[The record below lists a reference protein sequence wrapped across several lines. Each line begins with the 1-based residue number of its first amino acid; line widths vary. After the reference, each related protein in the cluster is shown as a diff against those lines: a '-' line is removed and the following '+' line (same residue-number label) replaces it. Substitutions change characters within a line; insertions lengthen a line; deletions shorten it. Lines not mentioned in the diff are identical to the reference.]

1 MGLAILLGRRE
12 GKAAFGRDVAVSPF
26 PKYGHGYTGL
36 LSPACFCLIF
46 SGRHVSKPN
55 YDSKVGC
62 CLPFFWFMLAGVGG
76 TGTCDLLPV

>member
-46 SGRHVSKPN
+46 SGRTLSKPIYN
-55 YDSKVGC
+55 SKRPLFTV
-62 CLPFFWFMLAGVGG
+62 LLAYSAGS
-76 TGTCDLLPV
+76 